1 MCGYSV
7 GLLSRVVAD
16 AVLYHDNDERRPNA
30 SAAMNQAQAPVNL
43 DDEGVSPY
51 RTIAFERFLSF
62 LRWDAKLRVENKLR
76 YTQADTPRDKTQ
88 STRIDKTHTCAIE

>member
-30 SAAMNQAQAPVNL
+30 SAAMSQNQAPVNL

-76 YTQADTPRDKTQ
+76 YT
-88 STRIDKTHTCAIE
+88 